1 MPEFT
6 LEALSEA
13 LPRPL
18 AVPTYR
24 YLEGWQVPEP
34 YQHLLVHD
42 RHMTLAME
50 EYHHCKIAVS
60 VLQSNGKALRQVRHR
75 AQMWYVRQIVLHP
88 VGEKKIVQGGI
99 VRIHLSMLEP
109 AVQEAILR
117 EDTPLGHILV
127 EHEVLRHISVKKYL
141 ELQPGPALSAAWP
154 SFPMDQVAYARLGIL
169 YCDLQPAIEVF
180 EVVPGSLST
189 DGK

>member
-1 MPEFT
+1 MPEFS
-6 LEALSEA
+6 LEALSQT
-13 LPRPL
+13 LPKPL
-18 AVPTYR
+18 AVPPYR
-24 YLEGWQVPEP
+24 VLPAWEVPEP

-50 EYHHCKIAVS
+50 EYHRCKIAVS
-60 VLQSNGKALRQVRHR
+60 VLQSNGKSLRQARHR
-75 AQMWYVRQIVLHP
+75 DQMWYVRQIVLHP
-88 VGEKKIVQGGI
+88 VGEKRIVQGGI

-117 EDTPLGHILV
+117 EETPLGHILV

-141 ELQPGPALSAAWP
+141 AVERGNALSAAWP
-154 SFPMDQVAYARLGIL
+154 SFPVDQVAYARLGIL

-180 EVVPGSLST
+180 EIVPALQ
-189 DGK
+189 